1 VVANASIKEELCYN
15 LHHVEQNGRNRG
27 NPWSLRQTGIY
38 HQLDLATK
46 RSVWIFIQASGPT
59 REEIF
64 RVLRSARYGE
74 NPMLLHLEVLF
85 AMSRN
90 WPDYIEYLS
99 SKLDELASNLY
110 S

>member
-1 VVANASIKEELCYN
+1 MANASIKEELCYN
-15 LHHVEQNGRNRG
+15 LHHVERNGRNRG

-38 HQLDLATK
+38 HQIDLTTK
-46 RSVWIFIQASGPT
+46 RSGWIFIQASGLT

-64 RVLRSARYGE
+64 RALSVDRFRE

-85 AMSRN
+85 TMARN

-99 SKLDELASNLY
+99 SKLDELVSH
-110 S
+110 